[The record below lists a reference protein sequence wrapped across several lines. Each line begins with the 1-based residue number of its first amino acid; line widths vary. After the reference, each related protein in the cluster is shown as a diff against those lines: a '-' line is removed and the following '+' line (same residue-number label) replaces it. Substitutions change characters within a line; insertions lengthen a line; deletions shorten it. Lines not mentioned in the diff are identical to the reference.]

1 MEYKVWI
8 HIEEVDESVKEYKD
22 ATEPVYAG
30 VFDTLEDA
38 ESFIERVAAGIS
50 PKLTNQLLLACKKA
64 EETFSTLGQSQGFGL
79 MGPTCWSILEELRQA
94 IADFKRL

>member
-8 HIEEVDESVKEYKD
+8 HVEEVDEPVKEYRD
-22 ATEPVYAG
+22 ATEPICPG

-38 ESFIERVAAGIS
+38 EAFIEQVTVGVS
-50 PKLTNQLLLACKKA
+50 PKLPNQLLRACKKA
-64 EETFSTLGQSQGFGL
+64 EETFSRFGQSQGFGL

-94 IADFKRL
+94 IIDFERF